1 MVSAQLFNQTHNLT
15 IPSVYGCVTNGSNWK
30 FLKLSGTELVVDITE
45 YDITPIERLLGILL
59 ATLTTD

>member
-1 MVSAQLFNQTHNLT
+1 MRANSKPTR
-15 IPSVYGCVTNGSNWK
+15 VTNGSSWK

-59 ATLTTD
+59 ATITTD